1 MTRLHKTSKK
11 SDGETDSP
19 TQKDPIQ
26 SSAIR
31 RNSSLA
37 LYAIQ
42 GDIPNY
48 QYKKKM
54 SRKPTTHANYPNL
67 EGNIQL
73 VQTQI
78 LAPNNQFYNP
88 QANYGYDQNM
98 YQK

>member
-11 SDGETDSP
+11 SDGEADSP

-26 SSAIR
+26 TSTIR

-37 LYAIQ
+37 QYALQ

-54 SRKPTTHANYPNL
+54 SRKPTTHANYPDL
-67 EGNIQL
+67 QGNIQL

-78 LAPNNQFYNP
+78 LAPNNQFYDP
-88 QANYGYDQNM
+88 QTNYGYDQNM